1 MTRSIHVRTAFVAI
15 TAAALL
21 ATGMTA
27 GSAPASASTPTEVS
41 GTLADATPYRFVVPE
56 RWNGTVFVELDF
68 AASTSVSGYVEHLL
82 ASGAAYGGT
91 TRTVTGWDIAGA
103 IDNQI
108 EALERFEAAVGPAT
122 RRIATGTSM
131 GGFVAAGVAQRRPGS
146 IDGVASFCGGL
157 SGAVSQWNQKLDT
170 VYTLSRLLDPDGAL
184 PVTGIPADVAGSVSA
199 WRAVLSEAQGTPEGR
214 ARIALAAA
222 IGQLPAWAES
232 QPRPSPRDPDAHQ
245 AGWYGALAGGG
256 LPYIG
261 QAMSSRRSLE
271 TITGGNPSWN
281 LGVDYRAQFAAASK
295 QDRKVVERLYRAAGL
310 SLEEDLGIVD
320 AGERIAAD
328 EAAVRQL
335 EQGIEFDGALSVP
348 VLTMSNIG
356 DQISTVAQQDEYGDL
371 VKAAGNGGLLRQI
384 YVESVGHCAF
394 SDAEKVAAVD
404 VLLGRLDSGR
414 WRSTSAATL
423 NRAAEVTGL
432 GEGRFL
438 RFTPDDFTRPYA
450 PSVPPQV

>member
-184 PVTGIPADVAGSVSA
+184 PVTGIRADVAGSVSA

-232 QPRPSPRDPDAHQ
+232 QPRPSPRDPDAYQ

-295 QDRKVVERLYRAAGL
+295 Q
-310 SLEEDLGIVD
+310 DLGIVD